1 MEVNMLQAE
10 KIFFNSEIVTM
21 DFGLNSVNALAV
33 SGDRIIATGRNEEIL
48 SLKDADTRT
57 FDLGGRTVLPGFI
70 DAHGHFMFNCFFKT
84 KAVDLNSPPV
94 GHVKTMDE
102 LVTALKEKA
111 DNTPEGEDVVGFGY
125 DDTLLAEQRHPS
137 KTELDKVSTKHPVY
151 IYHMSGHVAVV
162 NSFIMDRAGFTGEE
176 PQPEGGRYLR
186 GEDGKPNGVFEEPP
200 GYELINLEFPK
211 PSPDELFEIVENG
224 SNIYLAAGATSTQDG
239 ATMPM
244 VLDALRFAHQS
255 GALKTRVEVWPFHGH
270 PLDPYPTHI
279 SGTPLTE
286 DRMITLGAYK
296 IINDGSIQCY
306 TAYLSS
312 PYYRPHPTQPKE
324 DLYRGYSILSTDEL
338 HSVVLEKHKQGW
350 QIAIHGNGDA
360 TIEENIDAIEAA
372 QKAYPRNDARH
383 IIIHCQTVREDQL
396 DRMQRL
402 GIIPSFFATH
412 TYFWGDRHRD
422 LFLGPHR
429 AERIDPCNSAY
440 IRNMP
445 FTCHNDPMV
454 TPIDPLLSI
463 WSAANRITSSGKVL
477 GKNQCVPVLEA
488 IKSVTTHAAFQ
499 AFAENHKGSLEV
511 GKLADMVVLDANPL
525 NVDPIKIKDIG
536 ILATIVGGN
545 LVYGEV

>member
-1 MEVNMLQAE
+1 MVQAD
-10 KIFFNSEIVTM
+10 KIFFNGDIVTM
-21 DFGLNSVNALAV
+21 DFGLNTVNALALA
-33 SGDRIIATGRNEEIL
+33 GDRIIAIGRDEEIMA
-48 SLKDADTRT
+48 LKGKDTQV

-70 DAHGHFMFNCFFKT
+70 DAHGHFMFDAFFRT

-94 GHVKTMDE
+94 GHIKTMDG
-102 LVTALKEKA
+102 LVTVLKKKA
-111 DNTPEGEDVVGFGY
+111 DNTPEGEDIIGFGY
-125 DDTLLAEQRHPS
+125 DDTLLKEQRHPTR
-137 KTELDKVSTKHPVY
+137 TELDSVSTKHPVF

-162 NSFIMDRAGFTGEE
+162 NSFIMERAGFTGEE
-176 PQPEGGRYLR
+176 PQPEGGRYQT
-186 GEDGKPNGVFEEPP
+186 DDHGKPNGVFEEPP
-200 GYELINLEFPK
+200 GYELVKLEFPK
-211 PSPDELFEIVENG
+211 PSPEELLEVIENG
-224 SNIYLAAGATSTQDG
+224 SNIYLAAGVTSAQDG

-244 VLDALRFAHQS
+244 VLDALRHAHQK
-255 GALKTRVEVWPFHGH
+255 GALKTRVEVWPFHTH
-270 PLDPYPTHI
+270 PLDPYPTHV

-286 DRMITLGAYK
+286 DRMLTLGAYK

-324 DLYRGYSILSTDEL
+324 DLYRGYSILSSEEL
-338 HSVVLEKHKQGW
+338 QKDVLEKHKQGW

-360 TIEENIDAIEAA
+360 TIEENINAIEAA

-383 IIIHCQTVREDQL
+383 IIVHCQTVREDQL

-429 AERIDPCNSAY
+429 AERIDPCHSAY
-440 IRNMP
+440 VRNMP

-463 WSAANRITSSGKVL
+463 WSAANRMTSSGRVL
-477 GKNQCVPVLEA
+477 GKKQCVPVVEA
-488 IKSVTTHAAFQ
+488 VKSVTTHAAFQ
-499 AFAENHKGSLEV
+499 AFAEKHKGSLEV

-525 NVDPIKIKDIG
+525 KVDPIEIKDMG
-536 ILATIVGGN
+536 VLATIVGGD
-545 LVYGEV
+545 VAYGDV

>member
-1 MEVNMLQAE
+1 VQSE
-10 KIFFNSEIVTM
+10 KIFFNGDIVTM
-21 DFGLNSVNALAV
+21 DFGLNTVNALAV
-33 SGDRIIATGRNEEIL
+33 AGDRIIATGRNEEIL
-48 SLKDADTRT
+48 ALKHGDTQV
-57 FDLGGRTVLPGFI
+57 FDLRGRTVLPGFI
-70 DAHGHFMFNCFFKT
+70 DAHGHFMLDAFFRT
-84 KAVDLNSPPV
+84 KAVDLNCPPV
-94 GHVKTMDE
+94 GNIQSMDE
-102 LVTALKEKA
+102 LVAALKKKA
-111 DNTPEGEDVVGFGY
+111 DKTPEGEDIIGFGY
-125 DDTLLAEQRHPS
+125 DDTLLKEQRHPS
-137 KTELDKVSTKHPVY
+137 RTELDNVSTKHPVF

-162 NSFIMDRAGFTGEE
+162 NSFIMDRAGFTGKE
-176 PQPEGGRYLR
+176 PQPQGGRYQTDEN
-186 GEDGKPNGVFEEPP
+186 GQPNGVFEEPP
-200 GYELINLEFPK
+200 GYELVKLEFPK
-211 PSPDELFEIVENG
+211 PSPEELLEVIENG
-224 SNIYLAAGATSTQDG
+224 SNVYLAAGTTSAQDG

-244 VLDALRFAHQS
+244 VLDALQFAHQK
-255 GALKTRVEVWPFHGH
+255 GVLKTRVEVWPFHTY
-270 PLDPYPTHI
+270 PLDSYPTHV

-286 DRMITLGAYK
+286 DRMITIGAYK

-324 DLYRGYSILSTDEL
+324 GLYRGYSILSSEEIQKD
-338 HSVVLEKHKQGW
+338 VLEKHKQGW

-360 TIEENIDAIEAA
+360 TIEENINAIEAA
-372 QKAYPRNDARH
+372 QKAHPRNDARH
-383 IIIHCQTVREDQL
+383 IIVHCQTVREDQL

-429 AERIDPCNSAY
+429 AERIDPCHSAY

-454 TPIDPLLSI
+454 TPINPLLSI

-488 IKSVTTHAAFQ
+488 IKSVTTYAAFQ
-499 AFAENHKGSLEV
+499 AFAENHKGSLEK

-525 NVDPIKIKDIG
+525 QINPERIKDIG
-536 ILATIVGGN
+536 ITATMVGGN
-545 LVYGEV
+545 CVYGEI

>member
-1 MEVNMLQAE
+1 MLQAD
-10 KIFFNSEIVTM
+10 KIYFNGEIVTM
-21 DFGLNSVNALAV
+21 DFGLNTVNALAI
-33 SGDRIIATGRNEEIL
+33 SGDRIIAIGRDEEIMA
-48 SLKDADTRT
+48 LKAAHTQM
-57 FDLGGRTVLPGFI
+57 FNLKGRTVLPGFI
-70 DAHGHFMFNCFFKT
+70 DAHGHFMFNSFFKT

-94 GHVKTMDE
+94 GHIKTMDE
-102 LVTALKEKA
+102 LVAALKKKA
-111 DNTPEGEDVVGFGY
+111 DSTPEGEDVIGFGY
-125 DDTLLAEQRHPS
+125 DDTLLKEQRHPS
-137 KTELDKVSTKHPVY
+137 RNELDKVSTKHPVY

-162 NSFIMDRAGFTGEE
+162 NSLIIERAGLTGDE
-176 PQPEGGRYLR
+176 PQPVGGRYLKDK
-186 GEDGKPNGVFEEPP
+186 DGKPNGVLEEMPA
-200 GYELINLEFPK
+200 YEIVNLGFPE
-211 PSPDELFEIVENG
+211 PSPEDVLGIIENG

-239 ATMPM
+239 ATLPK
-244 VLDALRFAHQS
+244 VLDALKFAHQS
-255 GALKTRVEVWPFHGH
+255 GALKTRVEVWPLHTH
-270 PLDPYPTHI
+270 PVDPYPTHI

-296 IINDGSIQCY
+296 IVNDGSIQCY

-312 PYYRPHPTQPKE
+312 PYHRPHPTQPKE
-324 DLYRGYSILSTDEL
+324 SLYRGYSIFPSDEL
-338 HSVVLEKHKQGW
+338 HKVVLEKHKQGW

-360 TIEENIDAIEAA
+360 TIEDNINAIEAA

-383 IIIHCQTVREDQL
+383 IIVHCQTAREDQL

-412 TYFWGDRHRD
+412 TYYWGDRHRD

-440 IRNMP
+440 VRNMP

-477 GKNQCVPVLEA
+477 GENQCVPVLEA

-511 GKLADMVVLDANPL
+511 GKLADLVVLDANPFK
-525 NVDPIKIKDIG
+525 VDQTKIKNIG
-536 ILATIVGGN
+536 VLATIVGGN
-545 LVYGEV
+545 VVYGEI

>member
-1 MEVNMLQAE
+1 MLQAD
-10 KIFFNSEIVTM
+10 KIFFNGDIVTM

-33 SGDRIIATGRNEEIL
+33 SGDRIIAIGRDEEIL
-48 SLKDADTRT
+48 ALKEAHTQT
-57 FDLGGRTVLPGFI
+57 FNLKGRTVLPGFI
-70 DAHGHFMFNCFFKT
+70 DAHGHFMFNSFFKT

-94 GHVKTMDE
+94 GHIKTMDE
-102 LVTALKEKA
+102 LVAALKKKA
-111 DNTPEGEDVVGFGY
+111 DSTPEGEDVIGFGY
-125 DDTLLAEQRHPS
+125 DDTLLKEQRHPS
-137 KTELDKVSTKHPVY
+137 RTELDKVSTKHPVY

-162 NSFIMDRAGFTGEE
+162 NSLIIDRAGLTGDE
-176 PQPEGGRYLR
+176 PQPVGGRYLKDK
-186 GEDGKPNGVFEEPP
+186 DGKPNGVLEEMPA
-200 GYELINLEFPK
+200 YEIVNLGFPE
-211 PSPDELFEIVENG
+211 PSPEDVLGIIENG

-239 ATMPM
+239 ATLPK
-244 VLDALRFAHQS
+244 VLDALKFAHQS
-255 GALKTRVEVWPFHGH
+255 GALKTRVEVWPLHTH
-270 PLDPYPTHI
+270 PVDPYPTHV

-296 IINDGSIQCY
+296 IVNDGSIQCY

-312 PYYRPHPTQPKE
+312 PYHRPHPNQPKE
-324 DLYRGYSILSTDEL
+324 PLYRGYSIFPADEL
-338 HSVVLEKHKQGW
+338 HKVVLEKHKQGW

-360 TIEENIDAIEAA
+360 TIEDNINAIESA

-383 IIIHCQTVREDQL
+383 IIVHCQTAREDQL

-412 TYFWGDRHRD
+412 TYYWGDRHRD

-440 IRNMP
+440 VRNMP

-477 GKNQCVPVLEA
+477 GENQCVPVLEA
-488 IKSVTTHAAFQ
+488 VKSVTTYAAFQ

-511 GKLADMVVLDANPL
+511 GKLADLVVLDANPL
-525 NVDPIKIKDIG
+525 KVDQIKIKDIG
-536 ILATIVGGN
+536 VLATIVGGN
-545 LVYGEV
+545 VVYGEI

>member
-1 MEVNMLQAE
+1 MSQTD
-10 KIFFNSEIVTM
+10 KIFFNGEIVTM
-21 DFGLNSVNALAV
+21 DFGLNTVNALAV
-33 SGDRIIATGRNEEIL
+33 SGDRIIATGKDEDIL
-48 SLKDADTRT
+48 ALKEADTRT
-57 FDLGGRTVLPGFI
+57 FDLGGRTILPGFI
-70 DAHGHFMFNCFFKT
+70 DAHGHFMFNSFFKT

-94 GHVKTMDE
+94 GHIKTMDE
-102 LVTALKEKA
+102 LVADLKEKA
-111 DNTPEGEDVVGFGY
+111 DNTPEGEDIIGFGY
-125 DDTLLAEQRHPS
+125 DDTRLEENRHP
-137 KTELDKVSTKHPVY
+137 TRAELDKVSIKHPVY
-151 IYHMSGHVAVV
+151 IFHMSGHMAVV
-162 NSFIMDRAGFTGEE
+162 NSLIIDRAGLTGDE
-176 PQPEGGRYLR
+176 PQPKGGRYQKD
-186 GEDGKPNGVFEEPP
+186 EDGKPNGVLEEMPA
-200 GYELINLEFPK
+200 YELVDLTFPK
-211 PSPDELFEIVENG
+211 PSPADVPGIIENG
-224 SNIYLAAGATSTQDG
+224 SNIYLAAGVTSGQDG
-239 ATMPM
+239 ATMPLA
-244 VLDALRFAHQS
+244 LDALRLAHQS
-255 GALKTRVEVWPFHGH
+255 GALKTRVEVWPLHTH
-270 PLDPYPTHI
+270 PVDIYPTHV

-286 DRMITLGAYK
+286 DRMITIGAYK
-296 IINDGSIQCY
+296 IVNDGSIQCY

-312 PYYRPHPTQPKE
+312 PYYRVHPTQPKE
-324 DLYRGYSILSTDEL
+324 ALYRGYSIFSADEL
-338 HSVVLEKHKQGW
+338 HKVVLEKHKQGW

-360 TIEENIDAIEAA
+360 TIEENINAIEAA

-412 TYFWGDRHRD
+412 TYYWGDRHRD

-440 IRNMP
+440 VRDMP

-477 GKNQCVPVLEA
+477 GENQCVPVLA
-488 IKSVTTHAAFQ
+488 AVKSVTTHAAYQ

-525 NVDPIKIKDIG
+525 NIDPVKIKDIE

-545 LVYGEV
+545 VVYGEI